1 MSKLHIFF
9 CNYAPDSGE
18 AVVPLEVINERLE
31 HVEYAPRILTLSQSV
46 EVDVEPGTYLV
57 RTYLPSGELVSKQT
71 TVDAG
76 KTSDVALTAAQ
87 RSPDEEVG
95 WSSHLKRA
103 PQRPHQRGFFPSIP
117 IAKPSLCLWRAN
129 GLDQWTQLPASSFH
143 EDSRRDDFPSL
154 RQIRVTT
161 ESSSL
166 WLCISWATRNAKF
179 LALPPAKE
187 VLINVL
193 TGDMLTE
200 DADPIGVAI
209 DSHNPKAEA
218 LLGYLHCGDFGSAR
232 AVGRVVTNDA
242 EERLREKRLDPNTAV
257 ICGYFSLLASSD
269 EQMHDWLRNL
279 EHWFDF
285 LPDGA
290 VVHAWQ
296 ALTEST
302 PNFAIARERLLVAAQ
317 RGLPTYA
324 FGVRLLYDG
333 LALITQRALEK
344 RNVRDE
350 EAAYWA
356 NRIAQYAMCL
366 DWRSVTTTFYGVDPK
381 QPRRLQEG

>member
-1 MSKLHIFF
+1 M
-9 CNYAPDSGE
+9 
-18 AVVPLEVINERLE
+18 
-31 HVEYAPRILTLSQSV
+31 
-46 EVDVEPGTYLV
+46 
-57 RTYLPSGELVSKQT
+57 
-71 TVDAG
+71 
-76 KTSDVALTAAQ
+76 
-87 RSPDEEVG
+87 
-95 WSSHLKRA
+95 
-103 PQRPHQRGFFPSIP
+103 
-117 IAKPSLCLWRAN
+117 
-129 GLDQWTQLPASSFH
+129 
-143 EDSRRDDFPSL
+143 
-154 RQIRVTT
+154 
-161 ESSSL
+161 
-166 WLCISWATRNAKF
+166 
-179 LALPPAKE
+179 
-187 VLINVL
+187 L

-333 LALITQRALEK
+333 LAVLPKEPSK
-344 RNVRDE
+344 N
-350 EAAYWA
+350 
-356 NRIAQYAMCL
+356 AMCEMRKL
-366 DWRSVTTTFYGVDPK
+366 RIGLIESLNTRCALTGVPSRRPFTASIQSNRDACKKANTTLATS
-381 QPRRLQEG
+381 LAL